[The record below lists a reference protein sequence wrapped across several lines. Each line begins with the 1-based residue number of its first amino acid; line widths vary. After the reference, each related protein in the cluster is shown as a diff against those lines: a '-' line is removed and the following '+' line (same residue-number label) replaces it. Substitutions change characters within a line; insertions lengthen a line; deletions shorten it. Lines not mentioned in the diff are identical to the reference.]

1 MSYLEGLP
9 GGTVAGRS
17 VTEGL
22 SLFAALDAGDD
33 RDAAVGTGRG
43 HQESSGTAWLS
54 ARHDDA
60 DL

>member
-1 MSYLEGLP
+1 MTPLMSYLEGLP

-33 RDAAVGTGRG
+33 GDAAARTGRG
-43 HQESSGTAWLS
+43 HSEGA
-54 ARHDDA
+54 
-60 DL
+60 